1 MEDIS
6 RVTLGPPWLLSPMT
20 IPDLTGAALDSGS
33 CLVSPVCPTTMLS
46 LTAGAG
52 GSAADSAPTT
62 ILLGGGGGG
71 GRGSPEKKVAPSCL
85 VMGLRW
91 SLVLVKLLTTNP
103 GVAPRLPSVRR
114 SLEAGR

>member
-46 LTAGAG
+46 LTAG
-52 GSAADSAPTT
+52 SAPTT

-85 VMGLRW
+85 VMGFGLRW

-103 GVAPRLPSVRR
+103 GVAPRLPSVRC
-114 SLEAGR
+114 SLEAGSPP

>member
-46 LTAGAG
+46 LT
-52 GSAADSAPTT
+52 
-62 ILLGGGGGG
+62 GGGG

-85 VMGLRW
+85 VMGFGLRW

-103 GVAPRLPSVRR
+103 GVAPRLPSVRC
-114 SLEAGR
+114 SLEAGRPP

>member
-52 GSAADSAPTT
+52 GRA
-62 ILLGGGGGG
+62 
-71 GRGSPEKKVAPSCL
+71 SPEKKVAPSCL
-85 VMGLRW
+85 VMGFGLRW

-103 GVAPRLPSVRR
+103 GVAPRLPSVRC
-114 SLEAGR
+114 SLEAGSPP